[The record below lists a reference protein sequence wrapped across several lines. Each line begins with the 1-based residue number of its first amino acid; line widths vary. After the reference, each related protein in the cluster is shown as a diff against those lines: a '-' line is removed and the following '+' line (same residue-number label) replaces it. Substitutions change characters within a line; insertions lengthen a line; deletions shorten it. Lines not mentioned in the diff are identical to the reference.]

1 MKKQL
6 DELMKQFGVDALFV
20 TGPAQHNPAMVYF
33 TGIIHV
39 TQAELVKK
47 IGKIPI
53 LFHGPME
60 REEAAKTG
68 FSTRSYSDYP
78 FTDYLKLAKDDRVVA
93 SALRYKKMLEDA
105 GLTKGKIAL
114 YGQMDLGSSY
124 EIFNA
129 LQKSM
134 PEIAFC
140 GIVPDE
146 ILLQAMMTKD
156 ADELERIRNMAEIT
170 VEVVN
175 RTTELLKKS
184 KVSNDQL
191 QTSNGEALTIG
202 MVKAKINYWLA
213 ELGAEN
219 PEGTIF
225 SMGRDAGIPHSTGKD
240 EDVLRL
246 GVPIIFDIF
255 PCEAGG
261 GYYYDFTR
269 TWCLG
274 FAPKEVQK
282 LFDDVLSVY
291 NTIVSELE
299 MNKRFL
305 HYQNRTCE
313 LFEGLGHPTIGSD
326 MATEVGYV
334 HSLGHGV
341 GLHIHEKP
349 FSGVTA
355 SPNDTLQPGS
365 VFTIEPGLYYPDKG
379 MGVRIE
385 DTYCANADG
394 TFKPFA
400 EFSKDL
406 VIPVK

>member
-1 MKKQL
+1 MKENL
-6 DELMKQFGVDALFV
+6 DQLMKQLGVDALFI

-39 TQAELVKK
+39 TQAELIKK
-47 IGKIPI
+47 IGTTPI

-60 REEAAKTG
+60 RDEAAKTG

-78 FTDYLKLAKDDRVVA
+78 YTDFLKLANDDRVYA
-93 SALRYKKMLEDA
+93 SALRYKKMMEDA
-105 GLTKGKIAL
+105 SLTKGKVAL
-114 YGQMDLGSSY
+114 YGQIDLGISF
-124 EIFNA
+124 EIFTA
-129 LQKSM
+129 LQKIM
-134 PEIAFC
+134 PEITFC

-146 ILLQAMMTKD
+146 ILMQAMMTKD
-156 ADELERIRNMAEIT
+156 AQELERIRKMAQIT

-175 RTTELLKKS
+175 RTAELLKKS
-184 KVSNDQL
+184 KVNHDQL
-191 QTSNGEALTIG
+191 RTSTGEGLTIG
-202 MVKAKINYWLA
+202 MVKAKINFWLA
-213 ELGAEN
+213 EFGAEN

-240 EDVLRL
+240 DEVLRL
-246 GVPIIFDIF
+246 GEPIIFDIF

-274 FAPKEVQK
+274 FAPKKVEKLYEEVH
-282 LFDDVLSVY
+282 SVY
-291 NTIVSELE
+291 DTIVRELE
-299 MNKRFL
+299 INKRFL
-305 HYQNRTCE
+305 HFQNRTCE
-313 LFEGLGHPTIGSD
+313 LFESMGHPTIGSN
-326 MATEVGYV
+326 MTTEVGYV

-365 VFTIEPGLYYPDKG
+365 VFTIEPGLYYPEKG

-385 DTYCANADG
+385 DTYYATPEG

>member
-1 MKKQL
+1 MKEHLEQ
-6 DELMKQFGVDALFV
+6 LMKQYGVDALFI

-47 IGKIPI
+47 RGATPI

-60 REEAAKTG
+60 RDEAAKTG
-68 FSTRSYSDYP
+68 FLTRSYSDYP
-78 FTDYLKLAKDDRVVA
+78 YTAFLKLAKDDRVLA
-93 SALRYKKMLEDA
+93 SALRYKKMLEDCD
-105 GLTKGKIAL
+105 LKKGKVAL

-129 LQKSM
+129 LQKAM
-134 PEIAFC
+134 PEITFC

-146 ILLQAMMTKD
+146 ILMQAMMTKD
-156 ADELERIRNMAEIT
+156 TVELERIGKMAEIT
-170 VEVVN
+170 VNVVN
-175 RTTELLKKS
+175 RTAELLKKS
-184 KVSNDQL
+184 KVSKDHL
-191 QTSNGEALTIG
+191 RTSSGEALTIG

-225 SMGRDAGIPHSTGKD
+225 SMGHDAGIPHSTGNDD
-240 EDVLRL
+240 EVLRL
-246 GVPIIFDIF
+246 GTPIIFDIF

-282 LFDDVLSVY
+282 LYEDVLSVY
-291 NTIVSELE
+291 NTVVGELE
-299 MNKRFL
+299 INKRFL
-305 HYQNRTCE
+305 HYQNRACE
-313 LFEGLGHPTIGSD
+313 LFEGLGHPTIASD
-326 MATEVGYV
+326 MTTELGYV

-355 SPNDTLQPGS
+355 SPNDTLGPGS

-379 MGVRIE
+379 LGVRIE
-385 DTYCANADG
+385 DTYYGTADG
-394 TFKPFA
+394 KFKSFV
-400 EFSKDL
+400 EFPIDL
-406 VIPVK
+406 VIPVQ